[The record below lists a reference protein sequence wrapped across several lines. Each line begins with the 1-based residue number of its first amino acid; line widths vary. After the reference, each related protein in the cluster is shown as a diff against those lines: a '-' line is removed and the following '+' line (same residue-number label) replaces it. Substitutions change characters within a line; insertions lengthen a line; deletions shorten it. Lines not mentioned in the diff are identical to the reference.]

1 MIRTLLFAV
10 LALTACATAE
20 PAPKPTPSPDASI
33 TIWEGG
39 CFYPTCATYEMT
51 LRPDGRYTL
60 DGKANV
66 ATVGVRE
73 GTLGPDAWTKAEAAL
88 AAANFAA
95 MPAMIGRE
103 GRPAG
108 AIPCMAHLPGVRI
121 THRASATEEKSVL
134 WDRGCPSAEASAL
147 VDALH
152 TAFAYDALV
161 KPAAK

>member
-1 MIRTLLFAV
+1 MIRALIIAAF
-10 LALTACATAE
+10 ALTACATAQE
-20 PAPKPTPSPDASI
+20 PAPDARI

-51 LRPDGRYTL
+51 VRPDGRYTL

-66 ATVGVRE
+66 AKLGVTE
-73 GTLGPDAWTKAEAAL
+73 GALGPDAWAKAEAAL
-88 AAANFAA
+88 AAANFAQ
-95 MPAMIGRE
+95 MPARIGGE

-121 THRASATEEKSVL
+121 TRASAAGEKSVL
-134 WDRGCPSAEASAL
+134 WDRGCPSPEASAL

-152 TAFAYDALV
+152 AAFKYDELV
-161 KPAAK
+161 KK